1 VMKKTEAIRELK
13 AMGTA
18 QTRKVYA
25 QHGVS
30 GDVYGVSYA
39 NLGNLKK
46 KIKQDHQLAEQLWAT
61 GNHDARVL
69 ATMIADPQQM
79 NAKTLDTWVRDVEH
93 HGMAAAFSGVARR
106 ARGAKARTK
115 KWIAAR
121 DEWKCT
127 TGWDM
132 LAGLAETDVFTDDE
146 LAGYVEVIERGIH
159 DAKNRV
165 KYSMNNAVIAIGL
178 RPKLRKNVIAAAK
191 RIGKVEVDHGKT
203 GCKTPDAASY
213 IAKTVEHRRK
223 KSKTKK
229 P

>member
-1 VMKKTEAIRELK
+1 MKKTEAIRELK
-13 AMGTA
+13 AMGSA

-25 QHGVS
+25 QHGIR

-39 NLGNLKK
+39 NLGKLKK

-69 ATMIADPQQM
+69 ATMIADPQQIS
-79 NAKTLDTWVRDVEH
+79 AKTLDTWVREVEH
-93 HGMAAAFSGVARR
+93 HGIAAAFSGVARR

-132 LAGLAETDVFTDDE
+132 LAGLAETDEFTDDE
-146 LAGYVEVIERGIH
+146 LEGYIEVIERGIH
-159 DAKNRV
+159 TAKNRV

-178 RPKLRKNVIAAAK
+178 RPKLQKKVIAAAK
-191 RIGKVEVDHGKT
+191 RIGKVEVDHGVT

-213 IAKTVEHRRK
+213 IAKTVEYRK
-223 KSKTKK
+223 KKRNTKK
-229 P
+229 R

>member
-1 VMKKTEAIRELK
+1 MKKTEAIRELK
-13 AMGTA
+13 AMGSVR
-18 QTRKVYA
+18 TRKVYA
-25 QHGVS
+25 QHGIS

-39 NLGNLKK
+39 NLGKLKK
-46 KIKQDHQLAEQLWAT
+46 KIKQDQKLAEQLWAT
-61 GNHDARVL
+61 GNLDARVL

-79 NAKTLDTWVRDVEH
+79 SAKMLDTWIGDVDN
-93 HGMAAAFSGVARR
+93 HGIAAAFSGVARR

-213 IAKTVEHRRK
+213 IAKTVEYRRK
-223 KSKTKK
+223 KRKTKK

>member
-1 VMKKTEAIRELK
+1 MKKTEAIRELR

-25 QHGVS
+25 QNGIR
-30 GDVYGVSYA
+30 GDVYGVSCA
-39 NLGNLKK
+39 NLGKLAK
-46 KIKQDHQLAEQLWAT
+46 KIKHDHQLAEQLWAT

-69 ATMIADPQQM
+69 ATMIADPQQIT
-79 NAKTLDTWVRDVEH
+79 ARTLDTWVRDVDH
-93 HGMAAAFSGVARR
+93 HDIAAAFSGVARR

-132 LAGLAETDVFTDDE
+132 LTGLAESDIFTDDE
-146 LAGYVEVIERGIH
+146 LQDYIEVIEHSIH
-159 DAKNRV
+159 DSKNRV

-178 RPKLRKNVIAAAK
+178 RPKLRKTVIAAAK
-191 RIGKVEVDHGKT
+191 RIGKVEVDHGMT

-213 IAKTVEHRRK
+213 IAKTVEYRK
-223 KSKTKK
+223 KKAAKR
-229 P
+229 